1 VIVHKI
7 FKREVGFT
15 LIEIVAVLVVMG
27 ILAVIA
33 VSRSLSYNVEV
44 YSGADTLK
52 THLRYAQTLAMNPN
66 FITSTS
72 VSEIWG
78 MSCDTTSYWLFHGTN
93 SATTANYIRLP
104 EDEKYINANRTINL
118 AAKKINISNFTIFF
132 DNRGIPY
139 TSYTSA
145 TVNTPATNQ
154 TITVTPTGGGTPSVN
169 VTITPL
175 TGYIP

>member
-1 VIVHKI
+1 
-7 FKREVGFT
+7 
-15 LIEIVAVLVVMG
+15 MW
-27 ILAVIA
+27 ILAVFA
-33 VSRSLSYNVEV
+33 VSRSISYNVEV

-78 MSCDTTSYWLFHGTN
+78 MSCNGTSYWLFHGTD
-93 SATTANYIRLP
+93 STIIANYIRLP

-118 AAKKINISNFTIFF
+118 AAKKINVSNFTILF

-145 TVNTPATNQ
+145 TVNNPLLANQ